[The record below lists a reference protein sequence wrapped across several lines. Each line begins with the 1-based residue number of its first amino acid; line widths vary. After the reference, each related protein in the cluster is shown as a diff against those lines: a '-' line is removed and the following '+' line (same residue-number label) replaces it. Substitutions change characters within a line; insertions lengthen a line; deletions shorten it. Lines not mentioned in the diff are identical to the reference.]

1 MGGDQRAD
9 QQARNQWEAKD
20 ETDETACGHAEQEVE
35 DADGQRSA
43 AHTVEFFKVDL
54 QSNDEQQINGSDVG
68 HQLQR
73 FTIGLQ
79 QVQHIGSH
87 QDPGQEQAN

>member
-1 MGGDQRAD
+1 MRESTD
-9 QQARNQWEAKD
+9 K
-20 ETDETACGHAEQEVE
+20 TDEAARGHAEQKVE
-35 DADGQRSA
+35 DADGERLA
-43 AHTVEFFKVDL
+43 AHAVEFLKVDL
-54 QSNDEQQINGSDVG
+54 QSDDEQQINGADVG

-87 QDPGQEQAN
+87 QDPGEE